1 MSTLAT
7 QNNGQESGFPV
18 LHTIHIASTIRYA
31 YIIWGRDK
39 KVLDMNEERGGWC
52 WIMGGQ
58 KLAAHSRVIYI
69 YIQPSHS
76 PDKRDCS
83 DIFVC

>member
-18 LHTIHIASTIRYA
+18 LHTIHIASIIRYA

-39 KVLDMNEERGGWC
+39 KVLDMNEERDRLLAEC
-52 WIMGGQ
+52 RDRSY
-58 KLAAHSRVIYI
+58 KLRELSWVL
-69 YIQPSHS
+69 
-76 PDKRDCS
+76 
-83 DIFVC
+83 